1 MSHHLPGTRDGQL
14 QRCQL
19 FRLRPEV
26 VKVSPGTGNIC
37 VFQVFEAQKGRTEE
51 RGCDCEHKDD
61 RSVGCV
67 QLRSTVR
74 KKRRMVYFFFFFSF
88 FVKQRYT
95 NTCVNCFSTRTLRK
109 MALARMLVIVSTIFI
124 VTASPIVALNIARS
138 TVYDL
143 FIDRSY
149 NNIVFVLFCY
159 LRPSTYS
166 SECSTPAV
174 STLSST
180 S

>member
-1 MSHHLPGTRDGQL
+1 MSHYLPGTRDGQL

-74 KKRRMVYFFFFFSF
+74 KKRSMVYDYF

-95 NTCVNCFSTRTLRK
+95 NTCVNSFSTRTLRQ
-109 MALARMLVIVSTIFI
+109 MAFARMLVIVSTIFI
-124 VTASPIVALNIARS
+124 LTASSIVALSIARS

-159 LRPSTYS
+159 LTPSTCS

>member
-1 MSHHLPGTRDGQL
+1 
-14 QRCQL
+14 
-19 FRLRPEV
+19 
-26 VKVSPGTGNIC
+26 
-37 VFQVFEAQKGRTEE
+37 
-51 RGCDCEHKDD
+51 
-61 RSVGCV
+61 
-67 QLRSTVR
+67 
-74 KKRRMVYFFFFFSF
+74 MVYLFFFFF

-95 NTCVNCFSTRTLRK
+95 NTCVNSFSTSTLRK
-109 MALARMLVIVSTIFI
+109 MALDRMLVIVSTIFI

-159 LRPSTYS
+159 LRPSTCS